1 LDTVRKFTYII
12 AGAIMIFVAGGVGSA
27 LLIFIFGASWVIFAP
42 LFASFVLI
50 VVFILYEWLRPD
62 IHRLPS
68 DWDANSRDFD
78 DVSRDKPKEMVAFIR
93 NKVRCYEEK
102 IDPANLNDYFRHYQ
116 ELLGLLTEDR
126 WQNRDQAGNDA
137 DFKDLLKYFDEL
149 RSSLYA
155 ITQSI
160 AKKEDEDRD
169 LRMRWWIGISLTVI
183 ALVAVALSF
192 PSLS

>member
-1 LDTVRKFTYII
+1 
-12 AGAIMIFVAGGVGSA
+12 MIFVSGVAGTVA
-27 LLIFIFGASWVIFAP
+27 LIFIFGASLIIFAP

-50 VVFILYEWLRPD
+50 VIFILYEWLRPD

-78 DVSRDKPKEMVAFIR
+78 DVSRDNPKEMVAFIR

-126 WQNRDQAGNDA
+126 WQNRDQAGDDA